1 MKIHLRSVLTC
12 SKLQGKTGF
21 ASVVEG
27 LPRVVVG
34 VSGQLRGFIRLPTT
48 VRTVISCHVV
58 INIAW
63 VQHSPFLAAVGHST
77 FCRLGKD

>member
-1 MKIHLRSVLTC
+1 MKIHLRSVLTR

-34 VSGQLRGFIRLPTT
+34 VSGQL
-48 VRTVISCHVV
+48 
-58 INIAW
+58 
-63 VQHSPFLAAVGHST
+63 
-77 FCRLGKD
+77 